1 MPRQAQIFTHTVN
14 LQIFDEKLHDSIAV
28 YGDSFLTDVFNIS
41 NENNSCGCILFSCGY
56 AVAMLMHVNGADNVS
71 YFPFDSH
78 CRISRGERE
87 LDGERE
93 FSILMKFESLLQI
106 ER

>member
-28 YGDSFLTDVFNIS
+28 YGDSFLTDVFNIC
-41 NENNSCGCILFSCGY
+41 NANNSCGCMLFSCGY

-87 LDGERE
+87 